1 MLDRVRFIEDEDVTR
16 CSLISY
22 KKKKR
27 NSLLIFTFFT
37 LFSSSCFLH
46 MFSANSLG
54 IYFQKTVASP
64 YDLYFIWTIRGYTL
78 PLWEYQH
85 RIPSSTG
92 AYHSTFVLTSQYQ
105 IFWPSKICKI
115 WKLNWLFRGTHKG
128 HWCACFI

>member
-54 IYFQKTVASP
+54 IYFQKTVTSP
-64 YDLYFIWTIRGYTL
+64 YDLYFIVNN
-78 PLWEYQH
+78 P
-85 RIPSSTG
+85 RI
-92 AYHSTFVLTSQYQ
+92 HITSMRVSAPNSFLHWSISLHICFDFSISNFLAFKNLQNT
-105 IFWPSKICKI
+105 KIE
-115 WKLNWLFRGTHKG
+115 LAF
-128 HWCACFI
+128 